1 MNNSDLIFSAFFIVT
16 LINIMRTVSSLRC
29 LLFIMRD
36 IDPLLYQ
43 RVNGRVF
50 FKTEGN
56 FSKQMQLFH
65 YIRRNEHH
73 QHFDDYFIYR
83 CEKVKRLF
91 SLSSYLVV
99 VNLLLIPG
107 LIFAG

>member
-73 QHFDDYFIYR
+73 HHFDDYFIYR

>member
-91 SLSSYLVV
+91 SLSSYLVA